1 MVRGTENPDSATGVA
16 IKRQRL
22 SVLRGFKEVNILIA
36 LVVLCAV
43 FYWINPSF
51 LNLLSIQI
59 MFRDVAVFAMLGIG
73 VTLVII
79 TEGIDLSLGSMVA
92 LTNMLV
98 AWFMVDQGW
107 GMIPAILAVLLFS
120 ALVGLMHGVFV
131 TKVGIPSFIITLGT
145 LIIARGMA
153 AAMKKGWIIAGLPE
167 PFLFI
172 GQGQISIFPV
182 QFVILVIVAIIVAFI
197 LDFTVLGRHIYATG
211 GDVEAARV
219 SGINVD
225 RVRNFCYIASGLTCG
240 TTGIIVASRLG
251 EGNPIVGRAWELWAI
266 AATVIG
272 GTSLFGGEGSVLGV
286 IIGAA
291 IMSVM
296 KNGLVFAG
304 ISSYYHDP
312 ILGCVLVIAVTYD
325 VIRRGEPQQ
334 RRWGA
339 GLLAALLLAIAAAL
353 FYFNSLEKAARA
365 TPTPTPTTGP
375 GTPTVVAQPSA
386 TLTTFKVLPT
396 PTSVPPPPTPTPL
409 PTPTPSPTPTPVPTS
424 TPAPTAAEETAE
436 GPTPTPTLSPSP
448 SPTIPTP
455 SPTAPLLP
463 PVTDIMIDIPAGPF
477 TMGNNAGAE
486 DEAPAHQADLSAFEI
501 DRFEVTNADFANFV
515 AATDYQT
522 DAEKEG
528 RSRNWR
534 MAAQGKD
541 NHPVVYVSWNDAVA
555 YCRWLGKRLPTEAEW
570 EKAARGTDERIYP
583 WGNEWDPSKA
593 NVKDTGL
600 RGTAVVG
607 SFGAGVSPYGV
618 EDIAGNVWEW
628 TADWYEAYP
637 GSDYQSPYYGQ
648 QFRVLRGGGWFE
660 TAEWVRTTARNANT
674 EIAASDDVGF
684 RCAR

>member
-1 MVRGTENPDSATGVA
+1 MMRGARNPDSAARVA
-16 IKRQRL
+16 VKRRGLPIL
-22 SVLRGFKEVNILIA
+22 SSFKEANILIA
-36 LVVLCAV
+36 LAVLCAV

-79 TEGIDLSLGSMVA
+79 TGGIDLSLGSMVA

-98 AWFMVDQGW
+98 AWFMVDQGL
-107 GMIPAILAVLLFS
+107 GMIPAILVVLIFS

-131 TKVGIPSFIITLGT
+131 TKVGVPPFIITLGT

-167 PFLFI
+167 PFLLI
-172 GQGQISIFPV
+172 GQGQVGIFPV
-182 QFVILVIVAIIVAFI
+182 QFIILVIVAVIVAFI

-211 GDVEAARV
+211 GNIEAARV

-225 RVRNFCYIASGLTCG
+225 RVRNFCYMASGLASG
-240 TTGIIVASRLG
+240 TTGIIIASRLG
-251 EGNPIVGRAWELWAI
+251 EGNPIVGSAWELWAI

-325 VIRRGEPQQ
+325 IIRRGQPEQ

-339 GLLAALLLAIAAAL
+339 GILAALLATVAASL
-353 FYFNSLEKAARA
+353 FYFGALEKAAQA
-365 TPTPTPTTGP
+365 TPTPSPGAGP
-375 GTPTVVAQPSA
+375 GTPAAVGSPAATSA
-386 TLTTFKVLPT
+386 SSKVLPT
-396 PTSVPPPPTPTPL
+396 PTPMPPPPTPTPL
-409 PTPTPSPTPTPVPTS
+409 PTPA
-424 TPAPTAAEETAE
+424 PAPTSSEAKATE
-436 GPTPTPTLSPSP
+436 GPM
-448 SPTIPTP
+448 
-455 SPTAPLLP
+455 LP
-463 PVTDIMIDIPAGPF
+463 PVTDIMIEIPAGPF
-477 TMGNNAGAE
+477 TMGSDTGAE
-486 DEAPAHQADLSAFEI
+486 DEAPAHEVDLPVFEI
-501 DRFEVTNADFANFV
+501 DKFEVTNADFAQFV
-515 AATDYQT
+515 KATGYQT

-528 RSRNWR
+528 RTKNWR
-534 MAAQGKD
+534 GVAEGKD
-541 NHPVVYVSWNDAVA
+541 NHPVIFVSWNDATA
-555 YCRWLGKRLPTEAEW
+555 YCQWVGKRLPTESEW
-570 EKAARGTDERIYP
+570 EKAARGTDGRVYP
-583 WGNEWDPSKA
+583 WGNDWDPSKA
-593 NVKDTGL
+593 NVKETGL
-600 RGTAVVG
+600 RGTACVG
-607 SFGAGVSPYGV
+607 SFGAGDSPYGV
-618 EDIAGNVWEW
+618 EDMTGNVWEW

-637 GSDYQSPYYGQ
+637 GSNYQSDYFGQ
-648 QFRVLRGGGWFE
+648 RFRVLRGGAWFE
-660 TAEWVRTTARNANT
+660 TADFARTTVRNANSET
-674 EIAASDDVGF
+674 AASDDVGF

>member
-1 MVRGTENPDSATGVA
+1 MMRGARNPDSAARVA
-16 IKRQRL
+16 VKRRGIPIL
-22 SVLRGFKEVNILIA
+22 SGFKEANILIA
-36 LVVLCAV
+36 LAVLCAV

-79 TEGIDLSLGSMVA
+79 TGGIDLSLGSMVA

-98 AWFMVDQGW
+98 AWFMVDQGL
-107 GMIPAILAVLLFS
+107 GMIPAILVVLIFS

-131 TKVGIPSFIITLGT
+131 TKVGVPPFIITLGT

-153 AAMKKGWIIAGLPE
+153 AAMKKGWIIAGLPGS
-167 PFLFI
+167 FLLI
-172 GQGQISIFPV
+172 GQGQVGIFPV
-182 QFVILVIVAIIVAFI
+182 QFIILVIVAFIVAFI

-211 GDVEAARV
+211 GNIEAARV

-225 RVRNFCYIASGLTCG
+225 RVRNFCYMASGLASG
-240 TTGIIVASRLG
+240 TTGIIIASRLG
-251 EGNPIVGRAWELWAI
+251 EGNPIVGGAWELWAI

-325 VIRRGEPQQ
+325 IIRRGQPEQ

-339 GLLAALLLAIAAAL
+339 GILAALLAAIAASL
-353 FYFNSLEKAARA
+353 FYFGALEKAARA
-365 TPTPTPTTGP
+365 TPTPSPAVGL
-375 GTPTVVAQPSA
+375 GTPAAVASPAAAPTS
-386 TLTTFKVLPT
+386 FKVLPT
-396 PTSVPPPPTPTPL
+396 PTPMPPPPTPTPL
-409 PTPTPSPTPTPVPTS
+409 PTPTPAPTS
-424 TPAPTAAEETAE
+424 SEAEATE
-436 GPTPTPTLSPSP
+436 GPTPPS
-448 SPTIPTP
+448 
-455 SPTAPLLP
+455 
-463 PVTDIMIDIPAGPF
+463 VTDIMIEIPAGPF
-477 TMGNNAGAE
+477 TMGSDAGAE
-486 DEAPAHQADLSAFEI
+486 DEAPAHEVDLPAFEI
-501 DRFEVTNADFANFV
+501 DKFEVTNADFAQFV
-515 AATDYQT
+515 KATGYQT

-528 RSRNWR
+528 RTRNWR
-534 MAAQGKD
+534 GVAEGKD
-541 NHPVVYVSWNDAVA
+541 NHPVVFVSWNDAVA
-555 YCRWLGKRLPTEAEW
+555 YCQWLDKRLPSEAEW
-570 EKAARGTDERIYP
+570 EKAARGTDGRMYP
-583 WGNEWDPSKA
+583 WGNDWNPSKA

-600 RGTAVVG
+600 RGTAAAG
-607 SFGAGVSPYGV
+607 SFGAGASPYGV
-618 EDIAGNVWEW
+618 EDMAGNVWEW

-637 GSDYQSPYYGQ
+637 GSHCQSDYFGQ
-648 QFRVLRGGGWFE
+648 RFRVLRGGAWFE
-660 TAEWVRTTARNANT
+660 TADFVRTTVRNANSET
-674 EIAASDDVGF
+674 AASDDVGF

>member
-1 MVRGTENPDSATGVA
+1 MMRGVRNPDSATGVA
-16 IKRQRL
+16 VKRRGIPIL
-22 SVLRGFKEVNILIA
+22 SGFKEANILIA
-36 LVVLCAV
+36 LVVLCVV

-51 LNLLSIQI
+51 VKLLSIQI

-79 TEGIDLSLGSMVA
+79 TGGIDLSLGSMVA

-107 GMIPAILAVLLFS
+107 GMIPAILTVLIFS
-120 ALVGLMHGVFV
+120 ALVGLMHGIFV
-131 TKVGIPSFIITLGT
+131 TKVGVPPFIITLGT

-172 GQGQISIFPV
+172 GQGQIGIFPV
-182 QFVILVIVAIIVAFI
+182 QFIILVIVAIIVAFI

-211 GDVEAARV
+211 GNIEAARV

-225 RVRNFCYIASGLTCG
+225 RVRNFCYIVSGLTSG
-240 TTGIIVASRLG
+240 TTGIIIASRLG
-251 EGNPIVGRAWELWAI
+251 EGNPIVGSAWELWAI

-325 VIRRGEPQQ
+325 IIRRGEPEQ

-339 GLLAALLLAIAAAL
+339 GILAALLAAIAASL
-353 FYFNSLEKAARA
+353 FYFSALEKAARV
-365 TPTPTPTTGP
+365 TPTPSPAAGL
-375 GTPTVVAQPSA
+375 GTPAAVASPTA
-386 TLTTFKVLPT
+386 ALTPFKVLPT
-396 PTSVPPPPTPTPL
+396 PTPVPPPPTPTPL
-409 PTPTPSPTPTPVPTS
+409 PTPTPAPTS
-424 TPAPTAAEETAE
+424 PAAEVTE
-436 GPTPTPTLSPSP
+436 GPTP
-448 SPTIPTP
+448 
-455 SPTAPLLP
+455 P
-463 PVTDIMIDIPAGPF
+463 PVTDIMIEIPAGPF
-477 TMGNNAGAE
+477 TMGSDAGNE
-486 DEAPAHQADLSAFEI
+486 DEAPAHEVDLPAFEI
-501 DRFEVTNADFANFV
+501 DKFEVTNADFAQF
-515 AATDYQT
+515 AEATGYQT

-528 RSRNWR
+528 RTKNWR
-534 MAAQGKD
+534 DAAEGKG
-541 NHPVVYVSWNDAVA
+541 NHPVVYVSWNDAMA
-555 YCRWLGKRLPTEAEW
+555 YCQWLGKRLPSEAEW
-570 EKAARGTDERIYP
+570 EKAARGTDGRMYP

-600 RGTAVVG
+600 RGTVAVG
-607 SFGAGVSPYGV
+607 SFGAGASPYGV
-618 EDIAGNVWEW
+618 EDMAGNVWEW

-637 GSDYQSPYYGQ
+637 SSNYQSDYFGQ
-648 QFRVLRGGGWFE
+648 RFRVQRGGGWFE
-660 TAEWVRTTARNANT
+660 TAEWVRTTFRNANS
-674 EIAASDDVGF
+674 EVAANDDLGF